1 MSTAPAVTVMK
12 RTYRLY
18 AALLA
23 VIGVVFVYLS
33 TLPDGGFV
41 KGIFQGGA
49 FALFALAIFFVVH
62 SLRRPKPGDTD
73 GMWRPSADVRDG
85 SER

>member
-1 MSTAPAVTVMK
+1 MSTAPAVTVLK
-12 RTYRLY
+12 RSYRLY
-18 AALLA
+18 AALLV

-41 KGIFQGGA
+41 KGFFQGGA
-49 FALFALAIFFVVH
+49 FALSALAMYFLVYSFRV
-62 SLRRPKPGDTD
+62 PKPGDTE
-73 GMWRPSADVRDG
+73 GMWRPSADVRDD